1 MSTQVLNQDDDNIM
15 VATSNVT
22 LSTTGLYRLHT
33 LTVLLQKESAKPT
46 YHLHN
51 NYTIINSGD
60 TQIFVIKGSNV
71 INKRQKPCPLKV
83 TLAEGHQVMSTHMCD
98 IHIEGLPF
106 VYTSHIIP
114 TLSIALLFG
123 IQVLTEVGCI
133 ISFEKHKC
141 VVR

>member
-1 MSTQVLNQDDDNIM
+1 MSTKVLQLDDDDIT
-15 VATSNVT
+15 VATSNVPT
-22 LSTTGLYRLHT
+22 STTGLYQPPALS
-33 LTVLLQKESAKPT
+33 VLLQKEFVGTT

-60 TQIFVIKGSNV
+60 TQIFVIKRSNV